1 MKKRL
6 FLLVMLLNVL
16 ALSYSQSTLSG
27 TYRYSANADI
37 TFTGNTFTGSWN
49 VTSPISGTY
58 TVSGSRLTL
67 TITGGPKSPNTWVW
81 TVVDANTLRDQDG
94 DSWSL
99 VSVRPQSSST
109 ISTTSAQNTNSTDA
123 MDKDTSYAF
132 GMLMANQLV
141 GQFGI
146 TDIHFDYDSFKEGFR
161 DFIEARG
168 TRLTLEKS
176 MEKSMEKINAAFSQL
191 QARQDEKML
200 LEGKKNRE
208 EGEAYLAAN
217 KARPK
222 VITTSSGLQ
231 YEVLTEGSG
240 AKPKPGDTV
249 KVHYEGTLI
258 NGSVFDSSYQRG
270 QPTEFSL
277 EYVIP
282 GFAEGLQLMREGSTY
297 RLFMPPNLAYGSN
310 GSGPIPPYAT
320 VIFKIE
326 LLSIVR

>member
-1 MKKRL
+1 MMKRIIL
-6 FLLVMLLNVL
+6 TVMLLNIL
-16 ALSYSQSTLSG
+16 ALGYSQSTLSG
-27 TYRYSANADI
+27 TYRYSSNADI

-49 VTSPISGTY
+49 ATSPISGTY
-58 TVSGSRLTL
+58 TVSSSRLTL
-67 TITGGPKSPNTWVW
+67 NITGGPKSPNTWVW
-81 TVVDANTLRDQDG
+81 NIVDANTLRDQDG

-99 VSVRPQSSST
+99 VSVRPQSSPTTST
-109 ISTTSAQNTNSTDA
+109 ASAQNTNSAEA

-146 TDIHFDYDSFKEGFR
+146 TGMQFDYDAFKEGFR
-161 DFIEARG
+161 DYIEARG
-168 TRLTLEKS
+168 TRLTQ
-176 MEKSMEKINAAFSQL
+176 EKSMEKINTAFSKL
-191 QARQDEKML
+191 QARQEEEML
-200 LEGKKNRE
+200 LEGKKNLE

-217 KARPK
+217 KRRPN

-231 YEVLTEGSG
+231 YEVLTEGRG

-277 EYVIP
+277 EYIIP

-297 RLFMPPNLAYGSN
+297 RLFIPPNLAYGSAGN
-310 GSGPIPPYAT
+310 GPIPPNAT
-320 VIFKIE
+320 LIFRIE